1 MATNN
6 TISAYS
12 GYTFV
17 IPEKLTLSMTT
28 SFETG
33 RSYNYGP
40 SIYIEVDGKRISLT
54 YDDLLDL
61 NDEIQKML
69 DLAKNIP
76 HTENLNGIF

>member
-1 MATNN
+1 MATN
-6 TISAYS
+6 TVSAYS
-12 GYTFV
+12 GYTFT
-17 IPEKLTLSMTT
+17 IPEKLTFNMTT
-28 SFETG
+28 SFETN

-40 SIYIEVDGKRISLT
+40 SIYVEIGDRRIGIT

-76 HTENLNGIF
+76 HTENVNGFYR

>member
-1 MATNN
+1 MATN

-12 GYTFV
+12 GYTFT
-17 IPEKLTLSMTT
+17 IPEKLILSMTT
-28 SFETG
+28 SFETN

-40 SIYIEVDGKRISLT
+40 SITIEVDGKRVSLT

-61 NDEIQKML
+61 SDEIQKML

-76 HTENLNGIF
+76 HTENVNDFYR

>member
-6 TISAYS
+6 SISAYS

-17 IPEKLTLSMTT
+17 IPEKFTLSMTT

-40 SIYIEVDGKRISLT
+40 SIYFEVDGKRIGLT

-61 NDEIQKML
+61 NDEIEKML
-69 DLAKNIP
+69 SLARNIP
-76 HTENLNGIF
+76 HTENHGIY